1 MSLSAPRARVLSAYR
16 QLFRAR
22 SKLFRGDNV
31 ALRESRTAIREQF
44 VQNAGAETSGPH
56 FEGLLQMA
64 DEAADMLLRG
74 IVQGR
79 LNETTG
85 HYGTCV
91 TRLRR
96 HEL

>member
-1 MSLSAPRARVLSAYR
+1 MSLSAPRARVFAAYR

-22 SKLFRGDNV
+22 SKLFSGDDV
-31 ALRESRTAIREQF
+31 ALRESRTAIRQQF
-44 VQNAGAETSGPH
+44 AQHAAATTSGPH

-79 LNETTG
+79 LNERTG
-85 HYGTCV
+85 HYGTSASAAP
-91 TRLRR
+91 L
-96 HEL
+96 